1 MFWNGLKNEN
11 MATASNGS
19 IAIGSMGDC
28 NRVQVLQNPTYQCIN
43 QYQIPS
49 DFFEL
54 CERGK
59 KVNSKLDLQ
68 IDKVK
73 EFINSGLLQRALAKI
88 QEIEDIW
95 KDDLADHHK
104 FRLATDY
111 AVIYAIKNDYPNA
124 VDKFL
129 EAFALEKNEISYAN
143 RILAYILIKDDK
155 KLNQAIQEAQNAF
168 PDSKTITS
176 QVIKAYKYNYSIKN
190 LDSIDSNMYTDALC
204 CLMASSFYLER
215 NDFENAVIM
224 ARKANE
230 LKTND
235 WQIMANL
242 GNCLIYN
249 IFSNKIYL
257 SLLTDEQFN
266 NLQQA
271 EALLE
276 ASWNIIKDKEYPF
289 DFISYIPI
297 NLLLLYR
304 FQQRKV
310 KADALLE
317 ILYDKLP
324 NNSYTIFQKII
335 KNINDATKEDISKL
349 QPQLYN
355 DHAKLLADIYINK
368 RDFNKALTVLKLAPD
383 KNDIFIIITQIYSL
397 KCLQRDKEIDKIK
410 NYYKDQVI
418 KSIIEFTKTNDSN
431 VLLKIKDNIKRN
443 DWKLH
448 IAHLLYNCSKYREA
462 MDLFRSAIIH
472 KDLNDVF
479 YRQYLE
485 CLAQT
490 NQFFEIKKQ
499 LSNFTQENMDD
510 WSLCLLG
517 CAYAG
522 IYDFEKAKKLFDKL
536 YRTHKYDA
544 IYICNLL
551 IALAKL
557 NNKSQVIEE
566 LNAIDMD
573 IYKLK
578 GDLKYKYAI
587 IQYVNEY
594 KSSEEALEQIYL
606 LTIHNMTDAE
616 AWNQYFAFIAENH
629 IERNGKEAYLLQDQA
644 SQSIKCIFVDDTIEL
659 ETKYFDVINQQNS
672 LAKTLLSHQQ
682 GDIISLNPSVKVLIK
697 NVNDKYMC
705 LAQIITNNIFLEF
718 PDNKELERISAN
730 SLDELLLYLKK
741 YFGNTKKQWNVCQ
754 NIYDR
759 GFPISLLAGMIKKD
773 IFSVLETLQLSHIV
787 IARGMP
793 QEIDNTI
800 KLCQVEDKYIIDA
813 ITLYNIFSFQMQN
826 VLKPLKNKIYVTQ
839 STKNKF
845 VEIIEKIKISTD
857 FQASRLQT
865 NAETGEMYILSPE
878 QLKCATSI
886 ELQCLEKILNWIE
899 NDSILLNAKYK
910 TKFNEEQKKIWS
922 LILEYDSEIPEI
934 IDIAVEK
941 NLVLISDDL
950 YLREFAQTFDIH
962 GIWTQV
968 LLKLQQASVTIYNDF
983 LKKSILRH
991 HTFISLTAQDLI
1003 YCLKNDNTPNLEN
1016 FNLLIDKLGVS
1027 SYDSA
1032 AKVIQAV
1039 LSYIRYKYPEYNKLY
1054 IYNMI
1059 INAYL
1064 QNGTSLDFDLRIKEL
1079 HSIGNMFYSFRN
1091 PLSLWE
1097 KGHFVTS

>member
-1 MFWNGLKNEN
+1 MFGNGLKNEN
-11 MATASNGS
+11 IATASKGS
-19 IAIGSMGDC
+19 IAITSMGDG
-28 NRVQVLQNPTYQCIN
+28 NVVLQNPTYQTIN
-43 QYQIPS
+43 QYLLPP

-59 KVNSKLDLQ
+59 KIDSKIDLQ

-73 EFINSGLLQRALAKI
+73 EFINLGKLQSALAKI

-95 KDDLADHHK
+95 NDDLKDHHK

-111 AVIYAIKNDYPNA
+111 AIIYAIKNDYSNA

-143 RILAYILIKDDK
+143 RILAYTLIKDDK
-155 KLNQAIQEAQNAF
+155 KLNQVIQEAQNAF
-168 PDSKTITS
+168 PDSKAITS
-176 QVIKAYKYNYSIKN
+176 QVIKAYKYRYSIKDLN
-190 LDSIDSNMYTDALC
+190 SISDDMFTDALC
-204 CLMASSFYLER
+204 CLMASSFYMER
-215 NDFENAVIM
+215 NDFGNALIM

-230 LKTND
+230 IKTND

-257 SLLTDEQFN
+257 SLLTEEQFS

-271 EALLE
+271 EVLLE
-276 ASWNIIKDKEYPF
+276 ASWNIIKDREYPF
-289 DFISYIPI
+289 DFISYIPM

-304 FQQRKV
+304 FQQKRE
-310 KADALLE
+310 KANELLE

-324 NNSYTIFQKII
+324 NNSYIIFQKII
-335 KNINDATKEDISKL
+335 NNINDVTCEEISKL
-349 QPQLYN
+349 QPQLCN
-355 DHAKLLADIYINK
+355 DHAKLLADIYISK
-368 RDFNKALTVLKLAPD
+368 CDFNKALTVLKLAPD
-383 KNDIFIIITQIYSL
+383 KNDIFIITTQVYCL
-397 KCLQRDKEIDKIK
+397 KCIQKDKEIDKIK
-410 NYYKDQVI
+410 NQYKDKVI
-418 KSIIEFTKTNDSN
+418 KSIIDFAKTNNPD

-448 IAHLLYNCSKYREA
+448 IAHFLYNCSKYREA
-462 MDLFRSAIIH
+462 IDLFQSAIIH

-499 LSNFTQENMDD
+499 LSNFTQEDMDD
-510 WSLCLLG
+510 WCLCLLG
-517 CAYAG
+517 CAHAG
-522 IYDFEKAKKLFDKL
+522 VYDFDEAKKLFNKL
-536 YRTHKYDA
+536 YETHKHDA
-544 IYICNLL
+544 MHICNFL
-551 IALAKL
+551 IALTKL
-557 NNKSQVIEE
+557 NNKSQVIEV
-566 LNAIDMD
+566 LNAIDID

-578 GDLKYKYAI
+578 GNLKYKYAI
-587 IQYVNEY
+587 ISYMNEY
-594 KSSEEALEQIYL
+594 IDSEKSLKQIYL
-606 LTIHNMTDAE
+606 LTIHNMMEVE
-616 AWNQYFAFIAENH
+616 AWNQYFVFIAENH

-644 SQSIKCIFVDDTIEL
+644 SQSIRRIFIDDNIKL
-659 ETKYFDVINQQNS
+659 ETKYFDVIKS
-672 LAKTLLSHQQ
+672 EDPLAKNLLSHQQ
-682 GDIISLNPSVKVLIK
+682 GDIISLNPSVKVIIK

-705 LAQIITNNIFLEF
+705 LAQIITENIFLEF
-718 PDNKELERISAN
+718 PDNKELERVSA
-730 SLDELLLYLKK
+730 SSPDELISYLK
-741 YFGNTKKQWNVCQ
+741 NISEIQKKQWNICQ
-754 NIYDR
+754 NIYDK
-759 GFPISLLAGMIKKD
+759 GFPISLLAGMMKKD

-787 IARGMP
+787 IARGML

-800 KLCQVEDKYIIDA
+800 KLCKGGDKYIIDA
-813 ITLYNIFSFQMQN
+813 ITLYNIFAFEMQN
-826 VLKPLKNKIYVTQ
+826 TLNPLKNKIYVTQ

-845 VEIIEKIKISTD
+845 VEIIEKIKTSTD

-865 NAETGEMYILSPE
+865 NAETGEMYMLSPE
-878 QLKCATSI
+878 QLKCAASI
-886 ELQCLEKILNWIE
+886 ELQYLEKILYWIE
-899 NDSILLNAKYK
+899 NDSILVNAIYK
-910 TKFNEEQKKIWS
+910 TKFNDEQKKILS
-922 LILEYDSEIPEI
+922 LFLEYDSEIPEI

-962 GIWTQV
+962 SIWTQV
-968 LLKLQQASVTIYNDF
+968 LLKLQQVSAAVYNDF
-983 LKKSILRH
+983 LQKSILKH

-1016 FNLLIDKLGVS
+1016 FNLLVNKLGIS

-1032 AKVIQAV
+1032 AKVIQEV
-1039 LSYIRYKYPEYNKLY
+1039 LSYIQYKYLKYNKSH

-1079 HSIGNMFYSFRN
+1079 HSIGNVFYSFRN
-1091 PLSLWE
+1091 SLSLWE